1 MVTGSWRASDLKN
14 RIRETWAEN
23 RPVVNGWLSIPSTVT
38 AEINARAGFDSLTV
52 DLQHGLNDYQSA
64 LNLLQIISIGKSAP
78 LARVPWLEPGIVGKL
93 LDAGA
98 VGLICPMINSAE
110 DAARLVRYALY
121 APTGERSFGPT
132 RAIMAHGPDYAQTA
146 NEQIVTLAMV
156 ETKQALNELDGIVAT
171 SGLTG
176 VYIGPSDLSLSM
188 GYTPKLDPDEPA
200 VVSAIQRIL
209 ETAKTAGI
217 RAGIHCL
224 SPAYAREMISMGFD
238 LVTVG
243 SDVRLLTSATAAALE
258 AVRS

>member
-1 MVTGSWRASDLKN
+1 M
-14 RIRETWAEN
+14 
-23 RPVVNGWLSIPSTVT
+23 
-38 AEINARAGFDSLTV
+38 
-52 DLQHGLNDYQSA
+52 
-64 LNLLQIISIGKSAP
+64 
-78 LARVPWLEPGIVGKL
+78 PWLEPGIVGKL

-110 DAARLVRYALY
+110 DAARLVRYAFY
-121 APTGERSFGPT
+121 APTGERSFGPP

-156 ETKQALNELDGIVAT
+156 ETKQALDELDGIVAT

-200 VVSAIQRIL
+200 VMSAIQRIL

-243 SDVRLLTSATAAALE
+243 SDVWLLTSATAAALE